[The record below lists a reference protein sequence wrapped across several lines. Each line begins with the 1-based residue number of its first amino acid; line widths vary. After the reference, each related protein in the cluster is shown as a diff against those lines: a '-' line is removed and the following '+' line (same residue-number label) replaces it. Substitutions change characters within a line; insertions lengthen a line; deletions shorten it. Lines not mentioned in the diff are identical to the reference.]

1 MTNEMKMQRVRETM
15 KKSWALSHAA
25 SVLNYD
31 GETVAPDQ
39 SGEGRAQ
46 TFGVLG
52 DIQYSLITDSELM
65 QTLDELDSAKAEL
78 SEYDT
83 RELALIRRHVRQ
95 TAVVPK
101 EEYVRHVMLESEA
114 SDVWRR
120 AKNTNDFASFA
131 PYLEKLIDYN
141 RRYAAWLE
149 PDKDA
154 YDTLLDLYEEG
165 MDQKT
170 LDVFFETLRTGLKP
184 LVDKVAA
191 AGQPED
197 AFLHQC
203 YPIADQRRF
212 TEELARLEGLDR
224 SRLAIGEVEH
234 PFTDAFNNKDVRIT
248 THYHENDPMSSAFSV
263 LHEGGHAIY
272 ELGMDDRFNYSV
284 FAGGASLGI
293 HESQSRFYENIIG
306 RSYAFSKPLL
316 EAMKKIFPQQLD
328 GVGRDEFWHAVN
340 RSQPSLIRT
349 EADELTYCFHV
360 MVRYELEKRL
370 INGTLAVADVPAAWG
385 DLYEEYLGVRPATD
399 TEGCLQDSHWSSGA
413 FGYFP
418 TYALGSAYGAQMLR
432 AMERDVPDLWQRV
445 EKGDLSPVTEY
456 LGERIH
462 RHSAYY
468 PPKELFERSF
478 GKFDPQYFID
488 YLTDKYTKLY
498 SL

>member
-1 MTNEMKMQRVRETM
+1 MTIEQKMQYVREAM
-15 KKSWALSHAA
+15 EKSWALFHA
-25 SVLNYD
+25 SGVLNYD
-31 GETVAPDQ
+31 GETVAPEQ
-39 SGEGRAQ
+39 SGEGRAR

-52 DIQYSLITDSELM
+52 DIQYSLITDPELM
-65 QTLDELDSAKAEL
+65 RTLDELDAVKDQL
-78 SEYDT
+78 SEYDA
-83 RELALIRRHVRQ
+83 RELSLIRRQVRQ

-131 PYLEKLIDYN
+131 PYLEKLVDYS

-149 PDKDA
+149 PEKDA

-170 LDVFFETLRTGLKP
+170 LDAFFDTLREGLKP

-191 AGQPED
+191 AKAPDD

-212 TEELARLEGLDR
+212 TDELAKLEGLDR

-234 PFTDAFNNKDVRIT
+234 PFTEAFNNRDVRIT

-263 LHEGGHAIY
+263 LHEGGHALY
-272 ELGMDDRFNYSV
+272 ELGMESRFNYSV

-306 RSYAFSKPLL
+306 RSYAFAGPLL
-316 EAMKKIFPQQLD
+316 ACMKTIFPAQLE
-328 GVGRDEFWHAVN
+328 GVTQDQFWHAIN
-340 RSQPSLIRT
+340 RAEPSLIRT

-360 MVRYELEKRL
+360 MIRYELEKRL
-370 INGTLAVADVPAAWG
+370 IGGTLAVRDVPAAWNA
-385 DLYEEYLGVRPATD
+385 LYEEYLGVRPETD
-399 TEGCLQDSHWSSGA
+399 TEGCLQDSHWSSGS

-432 AMERDVPDLWQRV
+432 AMERDVPELWQRV
-445 EKGDLSPVTEY
+445 AAGDLSPVTEY

-462 RHSAYY
+462 RWSAYY
-468 PPKELFERSF
+468 TPKALFERSF
-478 GKFDPQYFID
+478 GPFDPQYFID
-488 YLTDKYTKLY
+488 YLTEKYTKLY